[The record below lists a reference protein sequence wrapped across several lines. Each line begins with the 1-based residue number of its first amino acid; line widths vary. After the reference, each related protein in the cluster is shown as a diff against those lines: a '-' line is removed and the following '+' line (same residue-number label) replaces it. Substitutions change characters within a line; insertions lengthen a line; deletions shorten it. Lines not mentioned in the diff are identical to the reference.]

1 MPLEFFNGTERIQ
14 KPQNAEGI
22 SHQEVQMISIKFK
35 DIEKLLFANGFV
47 CVRVKGSHHQ
57 YKKAGHRGTVTVP
70 CHGKDIAIGT
80 LLSIEKQSGLSF
92 R

>member
-1 MPLEFFNGTERIQ
+1 ML
-14 KPQNAEGI
+14 
-22 SHQEVQMISIKFK
+22 SIKFR
-35 DIEKLLFANGFV
+35 DIEKLLKANGFI

-57 YKKAGHRGTVTVP
+57 YKKAGHKGTVTVP
-70 CHGKDIAIGT
+70 NHSKDIAVGT